1 MRTPFTAKADAKG
14 RLVIPRELRDE
25 YGITPGATFFV
36 ERDASGVGLRI
47 ARAENPFDALAEH
60 ALAEHAAG
68 RTRTLASF
76 AKEHHI
82 DLQGE

>member
-36 ERDASGVGLRI
+36 
-47 ARAENPFDALAEH
+47 
-60 ALAEHAAG
+60 
-68 RTRTLASF
+68 
-76 AKEHHI
+76 
-82 DLQGE
+82 

>member
-1 MRTPFTAKADAKG
+1 MPTPFTAKADAKG

-25 YGITPGATFFV
+25 YGITAGATFFV

-60 ALAEHAAG
+60 AIAEFHSG
-68 RTRTLASF
+68 RTRTLEEF
-76 AKEHHI
+76 AEEHGFSL
-82 DLQGE
+82 DGE